1 MEIFQKKKNKVF
13 WPVSTFA
20 KEAFQ
25 TGCQVVQGRGRLKG
39 QDGSLDDVS
48 ALANLVLFDDEGR
61 GQANDVTVGGLG
73 QQSVVTKAQ
82 ADLPGVIV

>member
-1 MEIFQKKKNKVF
+1 MERFKKKKKNVLTR
-13 WPVSTFA
+13 VSTFA

-61 GQANDVTVGGLG
+61 GQANDVAVGGLG

-82 ADLPGVIV
+82 ADLPGVVV